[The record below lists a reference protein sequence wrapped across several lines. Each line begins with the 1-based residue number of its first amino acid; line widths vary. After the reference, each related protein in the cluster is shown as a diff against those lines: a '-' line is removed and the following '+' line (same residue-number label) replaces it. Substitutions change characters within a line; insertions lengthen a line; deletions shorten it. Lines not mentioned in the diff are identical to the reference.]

1 MYRKLIE
8 NYIDK
13 ISKNDIYNFGIKNNV
28 ILSSYEINLLYHYLV
43 NYKDDLLN
51 KNIDFIFSDMENK
64 IGHEKSLTI
73 KNLYSNYF
81 NKYQDYL

>member
-13 ISKNDIYNFGIKNNV
+13 ISKNDIYNFGYKNG
-28 ILSSYEINLLYHYLV
+28 ISLSFEEVNLLYHYLM
-43 NYKDDLLN
+43 NYKEDLLN
-51 KNIDFIFSDMENK
+51 KNIDFIFLDMEEK

-73 KNLYSNYF
+73 KKLYNSYF
-81 NKYQDYL
+81 DKYQDFL